1 MLVVL
6 SGTIT
11 INNDK
16 QATEAQLVLLNRE
29 GEDLR
34 IEATNDASFLVLSG
48 EPIHEPV
55 VMHGPFVMNTTQEIS
70 TALRDFQS
78 GHFGTIPAS

>member
-6 SGTIT
+6 NGTIT

-29 GEDLR
+29 GEDVR
-34 IEATNDASFLVLSG
+34 IDAANDAAFLLLSG
-48 EPIHEPV
+48 EPINEPI
-55 VMHGPFVMNTTQEIS
+55 VMHGPFVMNTTQEINA
-70 TALRDFQS
+70 ALRDFQS
-78 GHFGTIPAS
+78 GKFGTIPAP